1 MALIGAPYVF
11 EDGAPTVTELH
22 ERAERL
28 GGLPIKVTSRISN
41 YDGGSDDFE
50 FSFLP
55 GKVTVGRSSEEVFL
69 SSYAGEAPVLLDL
82 LTVVLQESGG
92 RLRGSDERVELELPL
107 TEAGVTTAT
116 AEYQSTLKRLARR
129 VGLMVA
135 GLVALGLGL
144 AGVVIWAIW
153 TLFTG

>member
-1 MALIGAPYVF
+1 MPYIF
-11 EDGAPTVTELH
+11 EDGAPAVTELH
-22 ERAERL
+22 ERAEKL
-28 GGLPIKVTSRISN
+28 GGLPIKVTSRTST

-55 GKVTVGRSSEEVFL
+55 GKVTVDRSSDEVFL

-92 RLRGSDERVELELPL
+92 RLRDFDERVELELPL
-107 TEAGVTTAT
+107 TETGVRATT

-129 VGLMVA
+129 AGLLVA

-144 AGVVIWAIW
+144 AGAVIWALW
-153 TLFTG
+153 ALFTG